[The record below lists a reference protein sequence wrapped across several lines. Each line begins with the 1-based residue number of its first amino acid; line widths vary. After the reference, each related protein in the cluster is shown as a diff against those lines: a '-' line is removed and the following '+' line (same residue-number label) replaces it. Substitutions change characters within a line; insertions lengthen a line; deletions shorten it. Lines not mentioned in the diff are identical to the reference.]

1 MILFFRLII
10 IILFKM
16 STPKN
21 DFQKLNFN
29 HLDFRN
35 ILLNNISN
43 SDDNFLK
50 TNQFSDSNYFATEKK
65 K

>member
-29 HLDFRN
+29 PFDLRN

-43 SDDNFLK
+43 SDDNFFK
-50 TNQFSDSNYFATEKK
+50 TNQFSDSNYFAIEKTK
-65 K
+65 

>member
-1 MILFFRLII
+1 
-10 IILFKM
+10 M

-29 HLDFRN
+29 PFDLRN

-43 SDDNFLK
+43 SDDNFFK
-50 TNQFSDSNYFATEKK
+50 TNQFSDSNYFAIEKTK
-65 K
+65 